1 MLPYKGRFKGKKVL
15 ITGNTGFKGSW
26 LSFWLSQMLEANV
39 YGLSNG
45 VLDSPN
51 LFECLDLK
59 SETDYRIADIRNF
72 EDVERSIQSIQP
84 DFVFHLAAQS
94 LVRTAYEDPKLTVES
109 NTLGTL
115 NMLEALRCSTHPC
128 TAVMITSDKVYDNV
142 EWEWGYR
149 ENDRLG
155 GKDPYSAS
163 KAAAEGLIHS
173 YYHSYFSSKDSPI
186 RIAIGRAGNVIGGG
200 DWAKDRIVPDIFRA
214 WSKRESVEI
223 RNPNATR
230 PWQHVLEPLSGY
242 LSLAGQLSGC
252 KNLNGVAFNF
262 GPAADKDVSVQCLIN
277 EMNRYWENGQWDINL
292 PAKSNT
298 SEAYLLR
305 LNCDKALNRLSWK
318 PTLTFRETIQM
329 TSDWYSFFYERKG
342 DIEAFTTDQ
351 ITKYMTLAKERNQ
364 EWIV

>member
-1 MLPYKGRFKGKKVL
+1 MLPHQGIFKDKKVL
-15 ITGNTGFKGSW
+15 ITGNTGFKGAW
-26 LSFWLSQMLEANV
+26 LSFWLSHVLEANV

-45 VLDSPN
+45 VLESPS
-51 LFECLDLK
+51 LFECLHLK
-59 SETDYRIADIRNF
+59 SETDYRVVDVRNF
-72 EDVERSIQSIQP
+72 EDVMKSIQSIQP

-115 NMLEALRCSTHPC
+115 NILEALRCSTHPC

-163 KAAAEGLIHS
+163 KSAAEALIQT
-173 YYHSYFSSKDSPI
+173 YYHSYFSSIDSPV
-186 RIAIGRAGNVIGGG
+186 RLSIARAGNVIGGG

-214 WSKRESVEI
+214 WSKKESVEI
-223 RNPNATR
+223 RNPNSTR

-242 LSLAGQLSGC
+242 LSLADQLSDRRD
-252 KNLNGVAFNF
+252 LNGEAFNF
-262 GPAADKDVSVQCLIN
+262 GPAADKDVSVQRLLE
-277 EMNRYWENGQWDINL
+277 EMKRYWENGKWKIDL
-292 PAKSNT
+292 PEKEKMN
-298 SEAYLLR
+298 EAHLLR

-351 ITKYMTLAKERNQ
+351 ITKYMTLAKERNR
-364 EWIV
+364 EWC